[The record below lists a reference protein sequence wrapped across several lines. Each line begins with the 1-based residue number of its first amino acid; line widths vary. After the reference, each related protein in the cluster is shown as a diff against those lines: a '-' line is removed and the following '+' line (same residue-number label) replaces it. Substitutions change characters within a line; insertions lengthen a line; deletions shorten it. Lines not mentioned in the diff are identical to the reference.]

1 VTFNDNE
8 IKLILSALS
17 NDTLGKWGDDRSEKI
32 KKLINKIKR
41 EGK

>member
-1 VTFNDNE
+1 MQFNEQE

-17 NDTLGKWGDDRSEKI
+17 NDTVGIWGDDRSAGI

-41 EGK
+41 EAK

>member
-1 VTFNDNE
+1 MTFNDNE

-17 NDTLGKWGDDRSEKI
+17 NDTLGKWGDDRSAGI